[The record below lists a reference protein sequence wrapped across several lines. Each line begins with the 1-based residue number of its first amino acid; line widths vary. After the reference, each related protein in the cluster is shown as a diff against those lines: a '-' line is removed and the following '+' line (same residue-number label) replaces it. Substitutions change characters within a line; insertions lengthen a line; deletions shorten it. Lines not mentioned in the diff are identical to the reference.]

1 MALKSKTMDLS
12 KRKSRTVLPP
22 LGKWRTHYHRPMPRQ
37 ADVSGGAGITQR
49 RRDNN
54 GATTS
59 RWRRP
64 KMLLRSFP
72 VGHGGHSEY
81 AIGQLPVPTITVS
94 MADEYV
100 PPMLPS
106 IVVTTHNT
114 DWSPSFQRPPVGRV
128 LSSPAKN
135 LLSVDDARRGFG
147 LDLIKMAS
155 VPRSHPPC
163 CAPPGDMQRSLD
175 RNADRQGFR
184 RDNAAKR
191 AQRKADVTSVRNDVI
206 HVGRQTE
213 DNGERA
219 TVSCK
224 GSDYDRFGDRISVE
238 SSSRARSR
246 KGSRTDN
253 GYTESEGDRRV
264 GRGRDTDGGM
274 ENGSELYKPN
284 KAGECWDMEP
294 GKAGGD
300 EGGVKDKRKNEN
312 NANIAAYDSSASV
325 SITTVSDIAD
335 AGAICFEFGSGDYR
349 DIVDAFPDE
358 TSEDASAS
366 ALGAAERGVSTQTDC
381 DTDDDDDDDEDDD
394 EDDVEDE
401 DAADEGQDW
410 SVADDTPTES
420 KATPQACFAQE
431 SPNTS
436 DKSPRAAARAAGA
449 ETVTPDVTSI
459 VAHAQEDDDDE
470 GCVLT
475 TDAELADSEAPSE
488 QQSQL
493 FGVSDCSEA
502 DTVIEIVYP
511 TSVSSDPNVAPSLPL
526 DPVES
531 ADANR
536 SSHERSSDGSPGR
549 ALGKSRSEC
558 YTKGVPDAESKSSI
572 PVPSDRLALTK
583 AKSACEDVTI
593 SRSARVSRPRKAGS
607 PVRRKASIP
616 RPTGRVSSVA
626 SMSKHEGSNK
636 LGKSWTDI
644 PRSDSD
650 AGDGG
655 DAARRR
661 RRSSKQQRKT
671 ASTRSRKLTQSCD
684 AGSPRTSSDSP
695 MTLVRTRLKEAVVTK
710 PAEVIFTIC
719 GNVNSDTSVTRHG
732 RVPVIQCAA
741 PARRQHSVETT
752 KSRLKC
758 EAYCHN
764 DGMMQVSSV
773 YSYHL
778 SPDSS
783 VPRCHLQLY

>member
-1 MALKSKTMDLS
+1 MALKSKTMELS
-12 KRKSRTVLPP
+12 KRKSRTILPP
-22 LGKWRTHYHRPMPRQ
+22 LAKWRAQCHRATPRL
-37 ADVSGGAGITQR
+37 ADVSVGAGVTQR
-49 RRDNN
+49 RHDNM
-54 GATTS
+54 TCPS

-64 KMLLRSFP
+64 NTLLRSFP
-72 VGHGGHSEY
+72 VGYRDHSEC
-81 AIGQLPVPTITVS
+81 ASGQFPVPTITVS

-100 PPMLPS
+100 PPVLPS
-106 IVVTTHNT
+106 IVVTTHET
-114 DWSPSFQRPPVGRV
+114 DWPPSFQRPPVGHV
-128 LSSPAKN
+128 LSSATTAQAKN
-135 LLSVDDARRGFG
+135 LLSVDDARRGFE

-155 VPRSHPPC
+155 LPRSHPPC
-163 CAPPGDMQRSLD
+163 CAPPRDMQRSLD
-175 RNADRQGFR
+175 RNADHQGFR

-213 DNGERA
+213 DNSERA

-224 GSDYDRFGDRISVE
+224 GSDYDRFGDRIRVKSR
-238 SSSRARSR
+238 SRARSR
-246 KGSRTDN
+246 KGRRTDN
-253 GYTESEGDRRV
+253 GYTETQGDRRG
-264 GRGRDTDGGM
+264 GRGLETDGGM
-274 ENGSELYKPN
+274 ENGSELYE
-284 KAGECWDMEP
+284 AGECWDMEP

-300 EGGVKDKRKNEN
+300 EAAVKDKRKNEN
-312 NANIAAYDSSASV
+312 NANIAAYDSSASA

-335 AGAICFEFGSGDYR
+335 AGAICFEFGSGDYK
-349 DIVDAFPDE
+349 DVFPDE
-358 TSEDASAS
+358 TSDDAPVSAPD
-366 ALGAAERGVSTQTDC
+366 AAERGVSTQTDC
-381 DTDDDDDDDEDDD
+381 DTDDDDDDDDEEEDD
-394 EDDVEDE
+394 EDDVDDE

-410 SVADDTPTES
+410 SVADDTPTGS
-420 KATPQACFAQE
+420 KTPQACISQE

-436 DKSPRAAARAAGA
+436 ERSPRAAARAGAVVA
-449 ETVTPDVTSI
+449 ETVTPDVTSTD
-459 VAHAQEDDDDE
+459 AHAQEDDDDE

-475 TDAELADSEAPSE
+475 TDAELADSEPPCE
-488 QQSQL
+488 QQSQI

-526 DPVES
+526 DPVEL
-531 ADANR
+531 ADTNR
-536 SSHERSSDGSPGR
+536 SSHERSSGGSPGR

-572 PVPSDRLALTK
+572 PVPRDRFVPTK
-583 AKSACEDVTI
+583 AKSACEDLTR
-593 SRSARVSRPRKAGS
+593 SRSARVSRPRKSGS

-650 AGDGG
+650 GGDGG

-661 RRSSKQQRKT
+661 RRSSKQKKT

-684 AGSPRTSSDSP
+684 AGSPRMSSGSP
-695 MTLVRTRLKEAVVTK
+695 MNLVRTRLKEAIVTK

-764 DGMMQVSSV
+764 DGMMQVNSV
-773 YSYHL
+773 YSNHL
-778 SPDSS
+778 PLDSY
-783 VPRCHLQLY
+783 VPHCYLHLY